1 MMVLSA
7 ALPLSTK
14 RKRKQAVLG
23 RAAACFCYVMSIWAY
38 MLGVSQTLVLVHV
51 TFCVSLPT
59 FSVKSPSS
67 SVHRP
72 SAPTNASSLAGNW
85 KVTVLVSPGANTT
98 LVKSRSRRLS
108 GTMLAMRSLEYSS
121 TASFPAR
128 RALKA
133 TAPRTGR
140 SPIEQRKREPLT
152 TDAFGATIKN

>member
-1 MMVLSA
+1 MVLSA

-14 RKRKQAVLG
+14 RKRKQAVPG

-38 MLGVSQTLVLVHV
+38 MLGVSHILVLVHV

-85 KVTVLVSPGANTT
+85 KVTVLVSPGAYTT
-98 LVKSRSRRLS
+98 LVKSRSRLLS

-128 RALKA
+128 L
-133 TAPRTGR
+133 PVF
-140 SPIEQRKREPLT
+140 LT
-152 TDAFGATIKN
+152 STVTVSTSSAVKLVLSTRRLA